1 MGWDGMG
8 IIGHMSSMVLIRNE
22 SSNKQEKKQIKV
34 HAEQLNTLPFLCAER
49 ILKIWKCNCREHF
62 LPSRRHI
69 WAKNF
74 ATAPWRCKYLTTAV
88 AALHNREDQNT
99 LTCFAFNAKREQK
112 ALILYSQ
119 RTGSCNFRV
128 SVAIHS
134 T

>member
-1 MGWDGMG
+1 MQLQKALSAILASYLGQKFCHRALEM
-8 IIGHMSSMVLIRNE
+8 
-22 SSNKQEKKQIKV
+22 QIY
-34 HAEQLNTLPFLCAER
+34 
-49 ILKIWKCNCREHF
+49 
-62 LPSRRHI
+62 
-69 WAKNF
+69 
-74 ATAPWRCKYLTTAV
+74 KYTTAV

-119 RTGSCNFRV
+119 CTGSFNFRV